1 MQKMQQEEDNRKFE
15 FASCNITPKK
25 LQRTP
30 RDAGSERKDILSE
43 VKRRIH
49 STPQNSPNRHPKTP
63 QSSGSF
69 RKDVKLHLECT
80 KRKIPSPHKESLEKI
95 QKTSPSGKFVNTLIG
110 QWYKLTGVR
119 TALPQTVTQEN
130 SITEEMRRMYG
141 IEERKIQKLQKKL
154 QSAEETI
161 SSLSASHEAEL
172 RAKEDIL
179 QQLNSDW
186 ESITN
191 YYDEISESLKGFQ
204 QHKDNLSKLYNDVI
218 ITQQSTVKKLQQELS
233 TMKLKDDAQRNIVS
247 TIENKL
253 KDQEKRI
260 HGMMIA
266 ETELKKQF
274 EDMKDKSTSEKN
286 YLHNV
291 HAEEKLELMK
301 KQENLTSMNQELQVQ
316 LQKITEEKQDLS
328 TALAEKD
335 DKIVKLQEEI
345 STYKNKIGDLLY
357 RNTELSSKYET
368 SFGKEEELSKQLQ
381 WRTEEVEKLQ
391 ENLNTRQEL
400 ESSLAQDLEII
411 DNKYRNVQNDFINV
425 ENKLKETQVRN
436 LNLEQS
442 FDIMKRDNEHKIVEL
457 NRKIEFLEREK
468 ERMILEKHSKI
479 QELEHAYNL
488 LKEKHEAE
496 ITSLKQKY
504 DVKLTE
510 MTKTVT
516 TQHCAFLKLNET
528 LNKMNKD
535 NQNRQTNSDQ
545 CTIAN
550 RNKLQENLGTRMQ
563 PLVES
568 NDNVIET
575 RIKEIESQTQTS
587 QVREMKEQQFQDQEN
602 VDRSKAI
609 SKDKNEM
616 SDLEQD
622 IYNFSDIEVN
632 NESQTVLSQN
642 RKLRFQLNSPT
653 KIVEYTENYPNFS
666 QNKNITQSNIKIKK
680 QQEKKNEDKNNSIVK
695 KRIFKTRGT
704 GLRQY
709 GTTKNLQYGTL
720 GKISKK

>member
-1 MQKMQQEEDNRKFE
+1 MQQEEDNRRFE
-15 FASCNITPKK
+15 FAPCNITPNN

-119 TALPQTVTQEN
+119 TALPQTTQEN

-204 QHKDNLSKLYNDVI
+204 QHKDNLTKLYNDVI

-260 HGMMIA
+260 HEMMIA

-274 EDMKDKSTSEKN
+274 EDTKDKSISEKN

-316 LQKITEEKQDLS
+316 LQKITEQKQDLS
-328 TALAEKD
+328 TVLAEKD

-368 SFGKEEELSKQLQ
+368 SFGKEGELSKQLQ
-381 WRTEEVEKLQ
+381 LRTEEVEKLR

-425 ENKLKETQVRN
+425 ENELKETQVRN

-442 FDIMKRDNEHKIVEL
+442 LHIMKRDNEHKIVEL

-479 QELEHAYNL
+479 QELEHAYDL

-516 TQHCAFLKLNET
+516 TQHCTFLKLNEA

-550 RNKLQENLGTRMQ
+550 RNKLQENLGSKMQ

-575 RIKEIESQTQTS
+575 RIKEIENQTQTS

-602 VDRSKAI
+602 VDRSKATF
-609 SKDKNEM
+609 KDKGEM
-616 SDLEQD
+616 PDLEQD
-622 IYNFSDIEVN
+622 IYSFSDIEVN

-653 KIVEYTENYPNFS
+653 KIVDYTENYSNFS
-666 QNKNITQSNIKIKK
+666 QDKNITQSNIKIKK
-680 QQEKKNEDKNNSIVK
+680 QQEKKNEDKNNSTVK

-709 GTTKNLQYGTL
+709 GTTKNFQYGTL

>member
-1 MQKMQQEEDNRKFE
+1 MQKMQQEEESRRFE
-15 FASCNITPKK
+15 FASCNITPKN

-274 EDMKDKSTSEKN
+274 EDMKDKSISEKN

-291 HAEEKLELMK
+291 HAEEKVELMK

-328 TALAEKD
+328 IALAEKD
-335 DKIVKLQEEI
+335 DKIIKLQEEI

-368 SFGKEEELSKQLQ
+368 SFGKEGELSKQLQ
-381 WRTEEVEKLQ
+381 LKTEEVEKLQ

-425 ENKLKETQVRN
+425 ENELKETQVRN

-442 FDIMKRDNEHKIVEL
+442 LHIMKRDNEHKIVEL

-488 LKEKHEAE
+488 LKEKHEGE

-516 TQHCAFLKLNET
+516 TQHCAFLKLNEA
-528 LNKMNKD
+528 LNKKNKD
-535 NQNRQTNSDQ
+535 NQNKQTNSDQ

-550 RNKLQENLGTRMQ
+550 RNKLLENLGARMQ

-602 VDRSKAI
+602 GDRSKAT

-653 KIVEYTENYPNFS
+653 KIVEYTENYSNFS
-666 QNKNITQSNIKIKK
+666 QDKNITQSNIKIKK
-680 QQEKKNEDKNNSIVK
+680 QQEKKNEDKNNSMVK